1 MPRTARAMG
10 VPEGKDHDPEESVKA
25 AVKYL
30 KLTSRI
36 FSKIPESER
45 IHFVLGAYNSG
56 AGHIQDAMA
65 LAEKY
70 GKEKYVWYGNVEK
83 YILLKSNEEYFS
95 DPVCQFGYFRGIETF
110 NFVRDIMERY
120 EMYKQKIK

>member
-1 MPRTARAMG
+1 
-10 VPEGKDHDPEESVKA
+10 
-25 AVKYL
+25 
-30 KLTSRI
+30 
-36 FSKIPESER
+36 
-45 IHFVLGAYNSG
+45 
-56 AGHIQDAMA
+56 MA